1 MDLDLATVRA
11 FVRTAHER
19 HFGRAAAN
27 LGITQQALSK
37 RVARLESSLGVRL
50 LDRDQHGV
58 RLTDAG
64 ARFLPGAEETL
75 RAGDRA
81 VAALGGEHGP
91 LHIDVWG
98 HLFAPL
104 RTVAQVTTLPGAPP
118 LQPGHGRDL
127 PTVAAAV
134 VRGEIDAGFGRV
146 HPPLPDGLTHRL
158 VRLEP
163 VDVVLSADHRLAGA
177 TSLRPGQLRDSV
189 LHAPADLDRLDFLS
203 RFAERFGISEHRT
216 TPNLGLAPIL
226 STLSADPRG
235 FALLPADVEFPE
247 VPGVTVIPLV
257 GPTPLYAWSLIWR
270 RAAEPP
276 LLESLVDALVRTA
289 RENRWLEY
297 DPARDW
303 LPTQEPTIA

>member
-11 FVRTAHER
+11 FVCTAHER
-19 HFGRAAAN
+19 HFGRAAAI
-27 LGITQQALSK
+27 LGISQQALSK

-75 RAGDRA
+75 RASDRA
-81 VAALGGEHGP
+81 LATLVGDHGP
-91 LHIDVWG
+91 LRIDVWG

-104 RTVAQVTTLPGAPP
+104 RTVAQVSTTPGAPP
-118 LQPGHGRDL
+118 LRPGHGRDL

-134 VRGEIDAGFGRV
+134 VHGEIDAGFGRV

-163 VDVVLSADHRLAGA
+163 VDVVLSTEHPLAGS
-177 TSLRPGQLRDSV
+177 TELRPDHLRDSV
-189 LHAPADLDRLDFLS
+189 LHAPADLDRLDFLA
-203 RFAERFGISEHRT
+203 RFVDRFGIPEHRI
-216 TPNLGLAPIL
+216 TPNLGLAPM
-226 STLSADPRG
+226 LSALAADPGG

-247 VPGVTVIPLV
+247 VPGVTAIPLV
-257 GPTPLYAWSLIWR
+257 DPTPLYAWSLIWR
-270 RAAEPP
+270 TSAEPP
-276 LLESLVDALVRTA
+276 LLEALVSALVRTA
-289 RENRWLEY
+289 GENRWLEY

-303 LPTQEPTIA
+303 LPPQE